1 MTVFDPRGKLRG
13 LQRARTLGALAEPD
27 RFIMGNP
34 ANGFYTTPKPP
45 DMGYWGITFHA
56 KRINADLENP
66 GNLLTWIANRMADFT
81 GSEKRFVSVG
91 AGSFMGAAAFGD
103 SNARNRAET
112 ETISGWK
119 WLSNRFSPLQD
130 VSEIDRILSFKDE
143 KFDPAEAMQEFV
155 ENSPNLAAILES
167 EGRDLN
173 MFLVATNRDAF
184 QYILNREM
192 MHIQALDQISRF
204 NNQVGSFNNISS
216 KIISGAFNYLLFD
229 PSVAPSLAVGVGGVQ
244 LAANTAR
251 VGAGILRFGEKTT
264 RFGQSL
270 ILHAPKAAP
279 AVTAPAVVRITAAA
293 VTRVGGAPAAAYAA
307 LAARWGTA
315 AATGVELG
323 LVGVAWDAAIQ
334 QERLQDWNGIF
345 GGTEWAKEFSFA
357 ELALSGTIGG
367 ALGFTL
373 SKVTSAISSG
383 ESASRARRAAIEATG
398 GDADSVVAR
407 EGFID
412 SKAVRAQ
419 AHEDTR
425 MIRIQELA
433 ERISGNKH
441 ADLGFLLDRK
451 LLDDAGLMIDDV
463 MQFLETIATALD
475 GKIVDSVPIVRL
487 AQELLEQA
495 RVARVAGDATDT
507 VTDMLMRQARNR
519 SLMQA
524 LDEGVDIAN
533 TAAIRSRI
541 DDLTPIH
548 LDALR
553 RAPIETPVGVR
564 ADLDED
570 GLRKFLKNMN
580 DLSIRRTLSDIE
592 EEQMLWAARS
602 LEFLTGQEFVPQLA
616 RRFNVSDFKP
626 TSNFGKRMMDLHADR
641 QELEGLRRQLAE
653 ARAVGA
659 EETTINKSI
668 RRVQQR
674 VRRRAVRV
682 RELFPASEAPTGR
695 PRNEVM
701 KEVAEKGKTT
711 TTADR
716 ERLFI
721 EQWEAPDAGA
731 ASWMEDITIVGRIMR
746 AAGLGKMF
754 SRLATQKTGQ
764 YQTVRN
770 LFAGIRQLAELF
782 DHSRFTVESLAPTG
796 PKFVGNLTDK
806 QRGLI
811 REFAPMAEF
820 MDKLLTEGFFGKRLS
835 AVTGR
840 RRARIDEFQ
849 QEAYLHAAGIEEAVG
864 PEARELAELWT
875 KASKKI
881 GIEGV
886 NNGTLRDLEEAFVPI
901 RIEVGKVMRDKVRF
915 RQLLTTHF
923 TRKWINSDTAHMD
936 TLVTMGWAERIA
948 TPGRDVT
955 YRLIGPL
962 AKISDEPVSTLKRIQ
977 LGKLADEYTRGITE
991 AVDAQGF
998 TGVGGSMRR
1007 VVDNLTNERTFV
1019 EESGRIIID
1028 DATGAVSKFERRLDK
1043 DVLSSPELR
1052 EFFRTDLMSL
1062 GHDYVRHS
1070 GFDIRA
1076 NSLVQELTGIQGLTF
1091 PEYMNF
1097 VEKQLLRVAKEG
1109 TDENRIIRKGI
1120 TELREK
1126 WMRMSGRERRLLSEA
1141 EKVGEFFAETAEA
1154 GTLAFFGGGIGHS
1167 ITMTEV
1173 LVGLVTRV
1181 YNPADFARQ
1190 VRVMLSGLN
1199 PFTHRSIFKEYAGYT
1214 SLSVRLNQQVNAER
1228 FTGGSI
1234 QSDFQWG
1241 TIDKILAPW
1250 RTLGDTIFG
1259 RTAPGP
1265 RSLFGRAEAI
1275 PQTIQALGRTSFQIG
1290 GADYATRI
1298 AWTLQLSSLQGETA
1312 RFLPAARR
1320 LVDLL
1325 DESADSLAST
1335 RNKARELALS
1345 KGSSDTAAIRAGNQA
1360 EFKAWKGLVRKA
1372 GFGARWHVAR
1382 RFAEHGMLDRT
1393 ILDLLTEAGEATG
1406 SLKTRGFLP
1415 MMDVNRLSKYVN
1427 DIDSAR
1433 SEQMQDAINR
1443 VINSFE
1449 DTVRRRVSEQGILQT
1464 PTNEASRVFHGRM
1477 LNAMT
1482 SWSRSFFDNTILDLA
1497 AMPSRNAAAIASAY
1511 VLGESLNRMSK
1522 RIFNGED
1529 FDTITQEFE
1538 DRPVRTMLN
1547 YALNVPVLGQFN
1559 FLLRAITDPLLTERS
1574 GRQDFNQ
1581 GAAVSVANETLNL
1594 TSLAVRAPFDEQARD
1609 RLSHSAEKFARRLTP
1624 GLNSHWGGL
1633 FLLGVESASGTRL
1646 RMERQSQRRG
1656 RGQRDFRFKF
1666 DTDRLPNGDPGDL
1679 LPPEN
1684 NVDDFSFMLPISER
1698 KER

>member
-1 MTVFDPRGKLRG
+1 MTVFDPRGELRG
-13 LQRARTLGALAEPD
+13 LQRARTLAALAEPE
-27 RFIMGNP
+27 RFITGDP

-103 SNARNRAET
+103 SNARNRTEV

-130 VSEIDRILSFKDE
+130 VSEIDRILSFEDE
-143 KFDPAEAMQEFV
+143 KFDPNEALQEFV
-155 ENSPNLAAILES
+155 DNSPALAATLES

-192 MHIQALDQISRF
+192 MHIQALDRISRF
-204 NNQVGSFNNISS
+204 NNQVGSFKNISS
-216 KIISGAFNYLLFD
+216 KLLSGAFNWLLFD
-229 PSVAPSLAVGVGGVQ
+229 PSFAPSLAIGVGGVQ
-244 LAANTAR
+244 LAA
-251 VGAGILRFGEKTT
+251 GAERASVGILRAGGAIT
-264 RFGQSL
+264 RARTAAQV
-270 ILHAPKAAP
+270 AAP
-279 AVTAPAVVRITAAA
+279 VRLTASAVSK
-293 VTRVGGAPAAAYAA
+293 VGGAPAAAHGA

-323 LVGVAWDAAIQ
+323 LWGVGWDAAIQ
-334 QERLQDWNGIF
+334 QERIRDWNEIF
-345 GGTEWAKEFSFA
+345 EGTEWAKEFSFG
-357 ELALSGTIGG
+357 ELALSGIIGG

-373 SKVTSAISSG
+373 SKVTNAISG
-383 ESASRARRAAIEATG
+383 RASASRARRAAVEATG

-412 SKAVRAQ
+412 SKAIRAQ

-425 MIRIQELA
+425 AIRIQELA
-433 ERISGNKH
+433 ERISGNQH
-441 ADLGFLLDRK
+441 ADLGFLLDRN
-451 LLDDAGLMIDDV
+451 LIDDAGLMIDDV
-463 MQFLETIATALD
+463 LQFLETVATALD
-475 GKIVDSVPIVRL
+475 GEIVDSVPIVRL
-487 AQELLEQA
+487 AQELLGQA
-495 RVARVAGDATDT
+495 KAARTAGDVTDA
-507 VTDMLMRQARNR
+507 VTDMLVRQARNR

-524 LDEGVDIAN
+524 LDEGINIAD

-541 DDLTPIH
+541 DDLTLVH

-570 GLRKFLKNMN
+570 GLRKFLQDMN
-580 DLSIRRTLSDIE
+580 DLSIQRTLSDIE

-602 LEFLTGQEFVPQLA
+602 LEFLTGQEFIPQLA
-616 RRFNVSDFKP
+616 RRFNVSNFKP
-626 TSNFGKRMMDLHADR
+626 TSNFGKRMMDLHTDR
-641 QELEGLRRQLAE
+641 QELEGLRRQLSE
-653 ARAVGA
+653 VRAVGA
-659 EETTINKSI
+659 NEDTIKKSI

-682 RELFPASEAPTGR
+682 RELFPAGEAATGR
-695 PRNEVM
+695 PRNQVM
-701 KEVAEKGKTT
+701 KEASEKGKATT
-711 TTADR
+711 PADR
-716 ERLFI
+716 ERLFN

-731 ASWMEDITIVGRIMR
+731 ASWMEDITFVGRVMR
-746 AAGLGKMF
+746 AAGLGQLF

-782 DHSRFTVESLAPTG
+782 DHSRFTVESLTPTG

-840 RRARIDEFQ
+840 RRAHIDEFQ
-849 QEAYLHAAGIEEAVG
+849 EEAFLHAAGIKEADS
-864 PEARELAELWT
+864 PEARQLAELWNT
-875 KASKKI
+875 ASKKI
-881 GIEGV
+881 GLEGV

-901 RIEVGKVMRDKVRF
+901 RVEIGKVMRDKVRF
-915 RQLLTTHF
+915 RQGLTAHF
-923 TRKWINSDTAHMD
+923 TRKWLNSDTAHMD

-962 AKISDEPVSTLKRIQ
+962 AKISDEPVSTLKRSQ
-977 LGKLADEYTRGITE
+977 LGNLADEYTRGITE
-991 AVDAQGF
+991 AVDDQGL
-998 TGVGGSMRR
+998 TGVGASMRR
-1007 VVDNLTNERTFV
+1007 VVNNLTSERTFI
-1019 EESGRIIID
+1019 EESGRIIVD
-1028 DATGAVSKFERRLDK
+1028 DATGAVSVFERRLDK
-1043 DVLSSPELR
+1043 DVLSNPELR
-1052 EFFRTDLMSL
+1052 EFFRTDIMSL
-1062 GHDYVRHS
+1062 AHDYVRHS

-1076 NSLVQELTGIQGLTF
+1076 NGLVQELTGIQGLTF

-1097 VEKQLLRVAKEG
+1097 VEKQLLRTAKEG
-1109 TDENRIIRKGI
+1109 TDEDRIIRKGV

-1167 ITMTEV
+1167 ITLTEI

-1181 YNPADFARQ
+1181 YNPIGFAKQ

-1199 PFTHRSIFKEYAGYT
+1199 PLQHRSIFKEYAGYT
-1214 SLSVRLNQQVNAER
+1214 SLSVRLNQQINAER

-1250 RTLGDTIFG
+1250 RTLGDIIFG

-1275 PQTIQALGRTSFQIG
+1275 PQAVQALGRTSFQIG
-1290 GADYATRI
+1290 GADYATRV

-1312 RFLPAARR
+1312 RFLPAARK

-1325 DESADSLAST
+1325 DENADSLAT
-1335 RNKARELALS
+1335 ARNTARERALS
-1345 KGSSDTAAIRAGNQA
+1345 GGKSDTAAIRAGNQA

-1372 GFGARWHVAR
+1372 GFGSRWHVAR

-1393 ILDLLTEAGEATG
+1393 VLDLLTEAGGATG

-1415 MMDVNRLSKYVN
+1415 MMDLNRMSNYVN
-1427 DIDSAR
+1427 DIDPGRAD
-1433 SEQMQDAINR
+1433 QMQDAINR

-1464 PTNEASRVFHGRM
+1464 PTNEASRVYHGRM

-1482 SWSRSFFDNTILDLA
+1482 SWSRSFFDNTVLDLA

-1511 VLGESLNRMSK
+1511 VLGESLNRISK

-1529 FDTITQEFE
+1529 FDTIMQEFE
-1538 DRPVRTMLN
+1538 DRPIRTMLN
-1547 YALNVPVLGQFN
+1547 YSLNVPVLGQFN
-1559 FLLRAITDPLLTERS
+1559 FLLRAVTDPLLTERR

-1594 TSLAVRAPFDEQARD
+1594 VSQAVRAPFDEQAREQ
-1609 RLSHSAEKFARRLTP
+1609 LSHSAEKFARRLTP

-1633 FLLGVESASGTRL
+1633 FLLGLENAFDTRL
-1646 RMERQSQRRG
+1646 RMEQRGRNRG
-1656 RGQRDFRFKF
+1656 RGQRDFRFDF
-1666 DTDRLPNGDPGDL
+1666 DVDRLPNGDPGDL
-1679 LPPEN
+1679 LPPEDN
-1684 NVDDFSFMLPISER
+1684 IIDFSFMLPILER
-1698 KER
+1698 EER